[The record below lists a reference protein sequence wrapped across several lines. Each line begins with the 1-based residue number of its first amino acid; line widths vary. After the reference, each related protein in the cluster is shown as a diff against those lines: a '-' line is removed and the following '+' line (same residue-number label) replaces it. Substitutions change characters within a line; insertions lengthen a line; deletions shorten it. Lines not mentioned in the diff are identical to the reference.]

1 MASVTNEVLATKLE
15 DLTSAINK
23 LELKFDA
30 FTPTNVLELRLK
42 ELDVKI
48 LSLQQKDKE
57 LESALQVQKQKSNFQ
72 TWVTGSLSA
81 ILGSTMTFLLVY
93 FLNNI
98 KVK

>member
-1 MASVTNEVLATKLE
+1 MAITNEVLATKLE
-15 DLTSAINK
+15 DLTTAINK
-23 LELKFDA
+23 LESKFDA

-57 LESALQVQKQKSNFQ
+57 LEASLQTQKQKSSLQ
-72 TWVTGSLSA
+72 TWLTGSLSA

-93 FLNNI
+93 FLTNI
-98 KVK
+98 KR